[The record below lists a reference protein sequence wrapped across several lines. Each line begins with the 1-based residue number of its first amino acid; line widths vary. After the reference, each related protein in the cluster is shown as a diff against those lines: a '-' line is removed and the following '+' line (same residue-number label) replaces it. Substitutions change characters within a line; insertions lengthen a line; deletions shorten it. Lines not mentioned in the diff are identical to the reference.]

1 MIFIEHSGL
10 FVMTI
15 FASRIVYRSY
25 KTVSKILHHET
36 RKGVVR
42 MQNGISITAVCR
54 CLEERRYWSRCLHS
68 LMIRWPELLLIFVTV
83 TFQNSLKYCHSHF
96 KKRLR
101 NFKVL
106 SKKIEFPY
114 LIGPNHHNS
123 ILETGEHYRT
133 LIHFPWCYLDFIFP
147 IKKLILL

>member
-1 MIFIEHSGL
+1 MEEVDRDAVLKCRKQSKRVIFIEHSGL

-25 KTVSKILHHET
+25 KTVLKILHHET

-68 LMIRWPELLLIFVTV
+68 LMIR
-83 TFQNSLKYCHSHF
+83 
-96 KKRLR
+96 
-101 NFKVL
+101 
-106 SKKIEFPY
+106 
-114 LIGPNHHNS
+114 
-123 ILETGEHYRT
+123 
-133 LIHFPWCYLDFIFP
+133 
-147 IKKLILL
+147 